1 MDNMAEKSGETP
13 KPNGEGDQSPGEG
26 QKPLNEGHTTE
37 RPRGPET
44 EQTPSE
50 DKLAETVRRVLGE
63 QSGRRRSTGGFR
75 REEEF
80 ESPTREYIEKLVDLN
95 KKGQTTGDQ
104 WDDAKTA
111 LDQILVGAE
120 TQLSTEKPSY
130 KQVYFVSKA
139 IRRALAD
146 YKDQIPEELKTR
158 LEQFTGGEGPL
169 VELNRQFQEKYQ
181 EMSKVDQDEL
191 VGDIER
197 EATSYYK
204 QIVSGF
210 GIRIHDAKEEL
221 LDMILHW

>member
-1 MDNMAEKSGETP
+1 MDTMAETSGETP
-13 KPNGEGDQSPGEG
+13 KPNGEDLQSSGER
-26 QKPLNEGHTTE
+26 QIPE
-37 RPRGPET
+37 RPKET
-44 EQTPSE
+44 GQTPSRDE
-50 DKLAETVRRVLGE
+50 IVETVRHVLGE
-63 QSGRRRSTGGFR
+63 QSGRRRSAGGFR

-111 LDQILVGAE
+111 LDQILIGAE

-139 IRRALAD
+139 IKRALAD
-146 YKDQIPEELKTR
+146 YKDQIYEELKTR

-210 GIRIHDAKEEL
+210 GIRIHDAKEER
-221 LDMILHW
+221 